1 MEARRFTCGL
11 VSGNLKERF
20 ERWVGPKLS
29 ILTAIGVTPNL
40 LTLMG
45 LILSAASAWFYIN
58 WNSNRLMLLLAAVTL
73 LLSGLLDS
81 IDGVLAR
88 ITGKASLLGG
98 FLDSLSDRYS
108 DAMVL
113 GAITASGLCGLSWGL
128 AALVGSMMV
137 SYARSRAE
145 ASGVDMRAVGL
156 AERAERILILSTA
169 TLLSYLNGEA
179 IGWGV
184 ALLALL
190 SHITVLQRVL
200 HFYKKVRI

>member
-1 MEARRFTCGL
+1 
-11 VSGNLKERF
+11 
-20 ERWVGPKLS
+20 
-29 ILTAIGVTPNL
+29 
-40 LTLMG
+40 MG
-45 LILSAASAWFYIN
+45 LSLSAASAWLYFN
-58 WNSNRLMLLLAAVTL
+58 WSSHRLMLLFAAVTL
-73 LLSGLLDS
+73 LLSGLFDS

-88 ITGKASLLGG
+88 MTGRSSILGG

-113 GAITASGLCGLSWGL
+113 GAITASGLCSLSWGL

-169 TLLSYLNGEA
+169 TLLSYFNWEA
-179 IGWGV
+179 LGWGV

-200 HFYKKVRI
+200 HFYNEAKI

>member
-1 MEARRFTCGL
+1 M

-20 ERWVGPKLS
+20 ERWVGPRLS
-29 ILTAIGVTPNL
+29 ILAAIGVTPNL

-45 LILSAASAWFYIN
+45 LILSAASAWLYIN
-58 WNSNRLMLLLAAVTL
+58 WSSNRLMLLLAALTL

-88 ITGKASLLGG
+88 MTGRVSPLGG

-108 DAMVL
+108 DAIIL
-113 GAITASGLCGLSWGL
+113 GAITASGLCGLFWGL

-169 TLLSYLNGEA
+169 TLLSYLNREA

-200 HFYKKVRI
+200 HFYKKFRI